1 MKEYIPLDITEKAR
15 NAAAEFPVFSA
26 ETSAFVLPDKKRCP
40 KPDTAL
46 KKNDRLKL
54 KALGTS
60 ELSLGYNS
68 VELRYLEQLRD
79 SEQTLALA
87 YILKKLELS
96 VMDGRRPME
105 ELADLLETQLDTH
118 GLESLFEHGD
128 VRASLARPRRQEIL
142 ACVNRYRNLIFT
154 K

>member
-1 MKEYIPLDITEKAR
+1 M
-15 NAAAEFPVFSA
+15 
-26 ETSAFVLPDKKRCP
+26 
-40 KPDTAL
+40 
-46 KKNDRLKL
+46 
-54 KALGTS
+54 
-60 ELSLGYNS
+60 
-68 VELRYLEQLRD
+68 ELRYLEQLRD